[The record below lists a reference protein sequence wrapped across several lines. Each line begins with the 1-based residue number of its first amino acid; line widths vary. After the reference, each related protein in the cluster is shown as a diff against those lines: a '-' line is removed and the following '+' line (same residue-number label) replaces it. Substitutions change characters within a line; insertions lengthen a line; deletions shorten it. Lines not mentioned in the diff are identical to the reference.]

1 MKFFFFVNSKN
12 QPVVQGSSGRLVSG
26 KSQLSIPIKEASA
39 TGIGEGGG
47 EMGGTHNGGSG
58 RGELLRCALHTIPL
72 MTFFPSFSRLSP
84 VCALF
89 VLCFALCFALC
100 TALCGPA
107 PSFLISVSCRV

>member
-47 EMGGTHNGGSG
+47 EMGGGDSQWRQWKG
-58 RGELLRCALHTIPL
+58 
-72 MTFFPSFSRLSP
+72 
-84 VCALF
+84 
-89 VLCFALCFALC
+89 
-100 TALCGPA
+100 
-107 PSFLISVSCRV
+107 

>member
-47 EMGGTHNGGSG
+47 EGGGDSQWRQWKG
-58 RGELLRCALHTIPL
+58 
-72 MTFFPSFSRLSP
+72 
-84 VCALF
+84 
-89 VLCFALCFALC
+89 
-100 TALCGPA
+100 
-107 PSFLISVSCRV
+107 